1 MWGGGIG
8 VLRSFGAPTMHRMSS
23 LSFAW
28 HWHGVG
34 VYMHLSSHFE
44 NVESGGL
51 WLLISVKNLMNLVA
65 CGNWATRCITLL

>member
-1 MWGGGIG
+1 MGRGYWC
-8 VLRSFGAPTMHRMSS
+8 LRSFGAPTMQGMSS